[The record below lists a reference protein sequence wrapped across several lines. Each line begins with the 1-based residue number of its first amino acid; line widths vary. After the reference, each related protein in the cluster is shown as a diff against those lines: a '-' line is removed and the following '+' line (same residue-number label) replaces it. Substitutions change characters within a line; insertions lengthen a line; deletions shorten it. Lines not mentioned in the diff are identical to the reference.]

1 MEYTIKTNKQDEMIN
16 ITDIIMEDVRNI
28 KIKDGAVIVFVPHT
42 TAGITINE
50 NADPD
55 VVYDML
61 STLQKVFPKD
71 SSHRHME
78 GNSHAHIKASV
89 MGSSC
94 SIIIENGMLK
104 LGTWQGVYFCEFD
117 GPRTRRFYTKFISG
131 FEGEIN
137 EY

>member
-1 MEYTIKTNKQDEMIN
+1 MEHEIKTNKQNEMIN
-16 ITDIIMEDVRNI
+16 ITDIIREDVRNS
-28 KIKDGAVIVFVPHT
+28 KIKDGVVIVFVPHT

-55 VVYDML
+55 VVYDIL

-71 SSHRHME
+71 RSHRHME
-78 GNSHAHIKASV
+78 GNLHSHIKASV

-104 LGTWQGVYFCEFD
+104 VGTWQGIYFCEFD
-117 GPRTRRFYTKFISG
+117 GPRNRRFYTKVIG
-131 FEGEIN
+131 LK
-137 EY
+137 

>member
-1 MEYTIKTNKQDEMIN
+1 MGHTIKSNKQDEMIN
-16 ITDIIMEDVRNI
+16 ITDGIREDVRNS
-28 KIKDGAVIVFVPHT
+28 KVKDGVVIIFVPHT

-55 VVYDML
+55 VVYDIL

-71 SSHRHME
+71 MSHRHME

-94 SIIIENGMLK
+94 SVIIENGMLK
-104 LGTWQGVYFCEFD
+104 LGTWQCVYFCEL
-117 GPRTRRFYTKFISG
+117 PSM
-131 FEGEIN
+131 
-137 EY
+137 